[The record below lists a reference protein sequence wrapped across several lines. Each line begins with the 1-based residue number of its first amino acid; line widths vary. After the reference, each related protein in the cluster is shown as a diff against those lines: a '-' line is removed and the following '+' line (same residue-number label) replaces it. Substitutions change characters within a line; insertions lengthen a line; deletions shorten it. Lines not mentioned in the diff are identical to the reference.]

1 MSRALGLSLLL
12 CDLLACAP
20 TIRTPLKQALPSVTG
35 DTAVAAGPCLGEPA
49 RIDLGGPVVGGA
61 LADLDG
67 NGVKDVA
74 LAVAG
79 PGGGAAVFLLHD
91 GQGGLKQSMR
101 VPIPQTPTAI
111 AADDFNNDG
120 LDDLAIGA
128 ADPPALHVLLAR
140 GRGEFIAGATPLRT
154 APAALWVAKLDGN
167 DSVDL
172 LALDQGGKAVRALL
186 GDGHGEFL
194 EGKRNGLPTAAQP
207 AALTLVDA
215 DRDQILDLAVLGDSR
230 REAAITLI
238 RGDGHGS
245 FKRRSSG
252 GWSAAGRERC
262 SARRWPATKAT
273 TCSPCSTPRAPAPAA
288 RWRRCSSTTAR
299 ATTPPS
305 VTSSPAPSPTPP
317 SPTSISTGTSTSSA
331 PRPTAAPSTSSP
343 ATAAAASAR
352 PSPAAPQVSAPRSWC
367 STAPAP
373 RSSASAPARS
383 SCTRS
388 PSPAAAAEAA
398 PPALS
403 SMSEKTCSRA
413 PAAGAGPPAP
423 GRRRHRDHAV
433 SRYLEVIGSR
443 AIEEVDSQRAAR
455 SAITSSA
462 RKRPRS
468 LHSRTC
474 PNRHALK
481 YRARGCSSKMSHQT

>member
-1 MSRALGLSLLL
+1 MPASRPVSRVLGFSLLL

-35 DTAVAAGPCLGEPA
+35 DKAVAAGPCLGEPA
-49 RIDLGGPVVGGA
+49 RVDLGGPAVGGA

-111 AADDFNNDG
+111 AAGDFNNDG

-140 GRGEFIAGATPLRT
+140 GRGEFIAGATPLRA

-167 DSVDL
+167 DSIDL

-194 EGKRNGLPTAAQP
+194 QGKRNGLPTAAQP

-230 REAAITLI
+230 REAAITLV
-238 RGDGHGS
+238 RGDGHGN
-245 FKRRSSG
+245 FKKTIQRRVVGSG
-252 GWSAAGRERC
+252 TRALLGAPLAGDDGHDLLALVDSAGGGAGSPVAAVLINNGPRDYSAVGYFVPGPLGDATLADLDLDGDLDLVGTAADGSAVHVVPGDGRGGFGQAQSRRAAGLGA
-262 SARRWPATKAT
+262 SVVVLD
-273 TCSPCSTPRAPAPAA
+273 AA
-288 RWRRCSSTTAR
+288 RPTVLSFGPGSQQLHAFPVTRC
-299 ATTPPS
+299 
-305 VTSSPAPSPTPP
+305 
-317 SPTSISTGTSTSSA
+317 G
-331 PRPTAAPSTSSP
+331 
-343 ATAAAASAR
+343 
-352 PSPAAPQVSAPRSWC
+352 
-367 STAPAP
+367 
-373 RSSASAPARS
+373 
-383 SCTRS
+383 
-388 PSPAAAAEAA
+388 
-398 PPALS
+398 
-403 SMSEKTCSRA
+403 
-413 PAAGAGPPAP
+413 G
-423 GRRRHRDHAV
+423 
-433 SRYLEVIGSR
+433 
-443 AIEEVDSQRAAR
+443 
-455 SAITSSA
+455 
-462 RKRPRS
+462 
-468 LHSRTC
+468 
-474 PNRHALK
+474 
-481 YRARGCSSKMSHQT
+481 